1 MSRGN
6 CLKRSRFW
14 RATVGEFEQKIN
26 KILDVP
32 QKLQVVRECILWLL
46 MKHTDMD
53 SEIEIERTEIN
64 SSSGTNKLI
73 FTITIC
79 D

>member
-1 MSRGN
+1 MS
-6 CLKRSRFW
+6 LI
-14 RATVGEFEQKIN
+14 EQKIN

-32 QKLQVVRECILWLL
+32 PKLQVVRECMLWLL
-46 MKHTDMD
+46 MKHADID
-53 SEIEIERTEIN
+53 SEIEVERAEIN

-79 D
+79 E

>member
-1 MSRGN
+1 MS
-6 CLKRSRFW
+6 
-14 RATVGEFEQKIN
+14 EIEQKIK

-32 QKLQVVRECILWLL
+32 PKLQVIRECLLWLL
-46 MKHTDMD
+46 MKHIDID
-53 SEIEIERTEIN
+53 SEIEVEKAEIN

-73 FTITIC
+73 FTVTIV

>member
-1 MSRGN
+1 MS
-6 CLKRSRFW
+6 LI
-14 RATVGEFEQKIN
+14 EQKIN

-32 QKLQVVRECILWLL
+32 PELRVVRECMLWLL
-46 MKHTDMD
+46 MKHADID
-53 SEIEIERTEIN
+53 SEIEVERTEIN

-79 D
+79 E

>member
-1 MSRGN
+1 MSEIR
-6 CLKRSRFW
+6 W
-14 RATVGEFEQKIN
+14 KIN

-32 QKLQVVRECILWLL
+32 QKLQVVRECMLWLL

-53 SEIEIERTEIN
+53 SEIEVERAEIN

-79 D
+79 K

>member
-1 MSRGN
+1 MS
-6 CLKRSRFW
+6 LI
-14 RATVGEFEQKIN
+14 EQKIN

-32 QKLQVVRECILWLL
+32 PKLQVVRECMLWLL
-46 MKHTDMD
+46 MKHADID
-53 SEIEIERTEIN
+53 SEIEVERAEIN

-79 D
+79 K